1 MISGEEQK
9 IGAQDM
15 SLQIVW
21 RNPHTHVRAC
31 LRARQAGDRYCRWA
45 EQASKIRAG
54 DPIGMPNISGSH
66 KKCRKA
72 IDSLINDR
80 QFRSPSI
87 AL

>member
-1 MISGEEQK
+1 MGMSEELAMISGEEQK

-45 EQASKIRAG
+45 ETSQQ
-54 DPIGMPNISGSH
+54 
-66 KKCRKA
+66 
-72 IDSLINDR
+72 DSCG
-80 QFRSPSI
+80 RSNWDAKHI
-87 AL
+87 WVA